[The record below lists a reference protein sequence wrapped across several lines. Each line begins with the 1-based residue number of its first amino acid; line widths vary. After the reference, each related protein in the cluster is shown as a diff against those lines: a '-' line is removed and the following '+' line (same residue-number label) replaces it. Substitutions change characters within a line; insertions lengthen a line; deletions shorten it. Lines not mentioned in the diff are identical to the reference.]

1 VTSPR
6 LPGVPSPDHDQVDG
20 TRTVLRRLDDLRKAL
35 VGLVRATDDT
45 GALVLAPGNGASG
58 WGVALPQLHAP
69 MYPLVP
75 YLGNLGYTFTVAAT
89 WTVKPMAQRMNIGV
103 RWGYLETPMTTGTG
117 IGEYELRYNVG
128 LVPLPRGSGVGF
140 STLVDAW
147 DSGTPG
153 TKGQDGS
160 LTRQLAFTLP
170 AGPVF
175 NDAGGVTCSIWTRN
189 RPSTGMMTDLAR
201 VAPMWAYQSGIGKG

>member
-45 GALVLAPGNGASG
+45 GALVLAPGSGASG

-75 YLGNLGYTFTVAAT
+75 YLGAAGYTFTVAAA
-89 WTVKPMAQRMNIGV
+89 WTVKPMAQRMNIAV
-103 RWGYLETPMTTGTG
+103 RYGHLESPVTGTG

-147 DSGTPG
+147 DSGTAG
-153 TKGQDGS
+153 TKGQDGA
-160 LTRQLAFTLP
+160 LIKQLAFTLP

-175 NDAGGVTCSIWTRN
+175 NDPGGITCSLWTRA
-189 RPSTGMMTDLAR
+189 RPATGSAGDAAR